1 MADTD
6 PDALER
12 EIERTRE
19 ELARTVD
26 AIADRVSPRRVAERG
41 VAKVKANAEHL
52 VSSLGDLVGGVA
64 PHPATSS
71 EEVGPWEE
79 EYPARTVAP
88 VLIGLGAVLVVGA
101 AIILLRR
108 RNR

>member
-12 EIERTRE
+12 EIERTRA

-26 AIADRVSPRRVAERG
+26 AIADRVSPKRVAERG
-41 VAKVKANAEHL
+41 IAKVKANAEHL
-52 VSSLGDLVGGVA
+52 ASSIGELVGGS
-64 PHPATSS
+64 PAHKG
-71 EEVGPWEE
+71 EEE
-79 EYPARTVAP
+79 EYPPRAVAP

-101 AIILLRR
+101 AIVLLRR
-108 RNR
+108 RPR